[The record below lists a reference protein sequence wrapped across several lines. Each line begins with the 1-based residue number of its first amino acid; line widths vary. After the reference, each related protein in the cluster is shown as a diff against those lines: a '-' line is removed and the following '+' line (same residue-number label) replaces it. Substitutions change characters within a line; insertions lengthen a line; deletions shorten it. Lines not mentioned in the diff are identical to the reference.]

1 MMMGYSI
8 FGIMKAVDMYDLE
21 QLEKDFNSGKKLKY
35 LFFWGNKKSHSG
47 QVDQSC
53 LSQWFD
59 VNFEIDGIKY
69 YSSEHYMMAEKA
81 KLFKDEHNYKK
92 ILESK
97 SPGQAKQYGREV
109 RGFDEKIWRQNRI
122 EIVKQGNIAKFG
134 QNELLKN
141 YLLSTQKRILVEASP
156 VDIIWG
162 IGLSK
167 DSEHCQNP
175 LKWRGL
181 NLLGFVLM
189 EVRDFLTET

>member
-1 MMMGYSI
+1 MI
-8 FGIMKAVDMYDLE
+8 YDLD
-21 QLEKDFNSGKKLKY
+21 QLKVDFNKGKKLKY
-35 LFFWGNKKSHSG
+35 LCFLGNQKSHTG

-53 LSQWFD
+53 LSQWYAI
-59 VNFEIDGIKY
+59 NFEIDGIEY
-69 YSSEHYMMAEKA
+69 YSSEHYMMAEKV
-81 KLFKDEHNYKK
+81 KLFSDELNYKK
-92 ILESK
+92 ILGSQ

-109 RGFDEKIWRQNRI
+109 LGFDEKVWKQNRT
-122 EIVKQGNIAKFG
+122 EIVLKGNIAKFG
-134 QNELLKN
+134 QNESVKN
-141 YLLSTQKRILVEASP
+141 YLLSTKNRILVEASP

-189 EVRDFLTET
+189 EVRDFLTES